1 MRRERLPP
9 ERLQQAGLF
18 LLLLVSADTAF
29 LIVHLAHEL
38 SPFFGNRLFS
48 LATDGGYSEIFQYVK
63 NYWIVILLAALSWRT
78 RERVYATWMLLY
90 AYVLWDDAFQVH
102 ERGGKA
108 IAKHWG
114 YGDALGLRAQDFG
127 ELTVAGA
134 FGLTFLVLIGMM
146 YLRSAH
152 DARNASKDLALLL
165 CVMVFFGVIVDMLH
179 IAASRLV
186 GHYAGMALGVV
197 EDWGE
202 MLAMSV
208 VCWYVLN
215 LPERRGY
222 VPASLWQQTRTVL
235 VRARGP
241 RT

>member
-18 LLLLVSADTAF
+18 LLLLISADTAF

-90 AYVLWDDAFQVH
+90 AYLLWDDAFQVH

-114 YGDALGLRAQDFG
+114 YEDALGLRAQDFG

-186 GHYAGMALGVV
+186 GRYAGMALGVV

-202 MLAMSV
+202 MLTMSV

-215 LPERRGY
+215 LLERGGN
-222 VPASLWQQTRTVL
+222 VPASLWQQTRTC
-235 VRARGP
+235 GP
-241 RT
+241 PT